1 MHEHP
6 DTEILIPPGTYLE
19 KVPHPN
25 GTSSKSM
32 EVAIFTEHR
41 FAFYFWNRWLRDLSD
56 SRKPPCLLT
65 IDWHRDLA
73 PPSDSEKEELKN
85 LDLTRQEEVAKF
97 VWSQMDTHNDS
108 HLLSAAYL
116 NLIDDVFLLKNYGER
131 QQSSFI
137 DRQSNRHQIFEC
149 CSFADLQ
156 ESVLDKGSNTFFLDI
171 DLDFFIRDKV
181 AAHQLQ
187 EVTTYSNEE
196 ISELI
201 DNASPLFTYLYDRLR
216 GITIA
221 TEPRYCGGILK
232 SNRILDAV
240 LGSLFTPDMQW
251 KHLQK

>member
-73 PPSDSEKEELKN
+73 PPTD
-85 LDLTRQEEVAKF
+85 
-97 VWSQMDTHNDS
+97 NDS